1 MIVTYNSCETEIPAI
16 DQKRI
21 SKWINR
27 VVVKNDSEIGEINY
41 YFCSDD
47 YLLEMNREHLN
58 HDYYTDIITFDYTV
72 ANIVSGDLFI
82 SVDTVRDN
90 ANEYNCDF
98 FDELHRVIIHGVLHL
113 LGIDDKTDED
123 QAIMTQKED
132 ESLALLS
139 EIH

>member
-1 MIVTYNSCETEIPAI
+1 MLITYNSCETEIPAI

-21 SKWINR
+21 SDWVNR
-27 VVVKNDSEIGEINY
+27 VVVNNGSEIGEINY

-47 YLLEMNREHLN
+47 YLLQMNREHLN
-58 HDYYTDIITFDYTV
+58 HDYFTDIITFDYTV
-72 ANIVSGDLFI
+72 ANIISGDLFI

-90 ANEYNCDF
+90 AEDYKCEYF
-98 FDELHRVIIHGVLHL
+98 EELHRVIIHGVLHL

-123 QAIMTQKED
+123 QEIMTQKED
-132 ESLALLS
+132 ESLVLLS

>member
-27 VVVKNDSEIGEINY
+27 VVVKNDSEIGELNY

>member
-1 MIVTYNSCETEIPAI
+1 MLITYNSCETEIPAI

-21 SKWINR
+21 SDWINR
-27 VVVKNDSEIGEINY
+27 VVVNNGSEIGEINY

-72 ANIVSGDLFI
+72 ANIISGDLFI

-90 ANEYNCDF
+90 AEEYKCEYLE
-98 FDELHRVIIHGVLHL
+98 ELYRVIIHGVLHL

-132 ESLALLS
+132 ESLALLTK
-139 EIH
+139 II

>member
-1 MIVTYNSCETEIPAI
+1 MLITYNSCETEIPAI

-21 SKWINR
+21 SDWVNR
-27 VVVKNDSEIGEINY
+27 VVVNNGSEIGEINY

-72 ANIVSGDLFI
+72 ANIISGDLFI

-90 ANEYNCDF
+90 AEEYKCEYLE
-98 FDELHRVIIHGVLHL
+98 ELYRVIIHGVLHL

-132 ESLALLS
+132 ESLALLTK
-139 EIH
+139 II

>member
-1 MIVTYNSCETEIPAI
+1 MLITYNSCETELPAI
-16 DQKRI
+16 DQKRL
-21 SKWINR
+21 SEWINR
-27 VVVKNDSEIGEINY
+27 VVVNNDFEIGEINY

-47 YLLEMNREHLN
+47 YLLKINREHLN

-72 ANIVSGDLFI
+72 GEIISGDLFI
-82 SVDTVRDN
+82 SVDTVSDN
-90 ANEYNCDF
+90 AREYKCEY
-98 FDELHRVIIHGVLHL
+98 FDELHRVMIHGVLHL

-123 QAIMTQKED
+123 QKIMTQKED

>member
-1 MIVTYNSCETEIPAI
+1 MFITYNSCETEIPAI

-21 SKWINR
+21 SDWVNR
-27 VVVKNDSEIGEINY
+27 VVVNNGGEIGEINY

-47 YLLEMNREHLN
+47 YLLQMNREHLN

-72 ANIVSGDLFI
+72 ANIISGDLFI
-82 SVDTVRDN
+82 SIDTVRDN
-90 ANEYNCDF
+90 AEEYKCEYF
-98 FDELHRVIIHGVLHL
+98 EELYRVIIHGVLHL

-123 QAIMTQKED
+123 QEIMTQKED
-132 ESLALLS
+132 ESLVLLS